1 MSYGEEVKKI
11 KKEVFVVVLTFR
23 NLAPKPNQIKPNQT
37 KPTNQPT
44 KQTNKQK
51 TQKEKK
57 LKKRRKKVWFHS
69 LLKVNTSIA

>member
-44 KQTNKQK
+44 NQTNKQTK
-51 TQKEKK
+51 NPKGKKIKEEEKES
-57 LKKRRKKVWFHS
+57 VVPQS
-69 LLKVNTSIA
+69 P